1 MKLSELFCVS
11 FPKKYRF
18 AAMDWSGYWYLYK
31 NQPVK
36 TDGGFWHS
44 TNGDEKYFLNQY
56 DGIGSSYIGPDV
68 CWWESLIDLDQF
80 ER

>member
-1 MKLSELFCVS
+1 MKLSELFKIRIH
-11 FPKKYRF
+11 PYYRY

-36 TDGGFWHS
+36 SDAGFWHGI
-44 TNGDEKYFLNQY
+44 NGDEKYLLNPY
-56 DGIGSSYIGPDV
+56 TGLNPYIGPDV
-68 CWWESLIDLDQF
+68 CWRESLIDLDQF